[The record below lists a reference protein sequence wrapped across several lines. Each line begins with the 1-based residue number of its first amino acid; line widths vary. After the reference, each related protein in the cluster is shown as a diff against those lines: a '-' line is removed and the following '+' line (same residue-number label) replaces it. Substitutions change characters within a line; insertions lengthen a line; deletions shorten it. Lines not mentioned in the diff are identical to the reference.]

1 MTYSSQPVQIPFL
14 AGNYPTEEDRNTKG
28 GYPIV
33 IKKEPSIQHLQ
44 NVVTNYV
51 DNVAPEQYQRPLSW
65 SGPEKKAF
73 LESLFMDRTEG
84 VIVLVNILKA
94 LHRMRKVAPDDR
106 AINHIYEPLQ
116 EAGYKYIVLDGNNR
130 LQFMINLLNNTYDI
144 PEGEYGYI
152 RDPQDT
158 SVSTFKVKR
167 NKNKFSD
174 LPEAVQETIQAR
186 NVIISEYSQIGY
198 DGLSSVFLNTNSGVF
213 PNAQEI
219 RNAFNSPWADYVR
232 ALRSEVP
239 ELLGYMFKNFKKR
252 YCGDEWIVDCLS
264 FALSAVE
271 EDEETN
277 DVTFSPISQSTK
289 NTLYRSTFLTSKEQE
304 GYLEVFK
311 NLSDYIGQMIDAAD
325 SKEDKAKLKRKAFLQ
340 NLFWMMCNGV
350 VTYEQATE
358 AVRLHEV
365 AYNNKNRFFGEKG
378 EEYDDL
384 TFKNACEG
392 SRLVN
397 IEYRYEILSEIIQE
411 VSTRVYSD
419 DASPLDRF

>member
-1 MTYSSQPVQIPFL
+1 
-14 AGNYPTEEDRNTKG
+14 
-28 GYPIV
+28 
-33 IKKEPSIQHLQ
+33 
-44 NVVTNYV
+44 
-51 DNVAPEQYQRPLSW
+51 
-65 SGPEKKAF
+65 
-73 LESLFMDRTEG
+73 
-84 VIVLVNILKA
+84 
-94 LHRMRKVAPDDR
+94 
-106 AINHIYEPLQ
+106 
-116 EAGYKYIVLDGNNR
+116 
-130 LQFMINLLNNTYDI
+130 MINLLNNTYDI

-174 LPEAVQETIQAR
+174 LPEAVQETIQSR

-219 RNAFNSPWADYVR
+219 RNAYNSPWADYVR

-252 YCGDEWIVDCLS
+252 YCGDEWIVECLA
-264 FALSAVE
+264 FVLSAVD
-271 EDEETN
+271 EDEETGEA
-277 DVTFSPISQSTK
+277 TFSPISQSSK
-289 NTLYRSTFLTSKEQE
+289 NALYRSTFLTSKEQE

-311 NLSDYIGQMIDAAD
+311 NLSEYIGQMIDAAD
-325 SKEDKAKLKRKAFLQ
+325 SKEDKTKLKRKVVLQ

-358 AVRLHEV
+358 AVRLHED
-365 AYNNKNRFFGEKG
+365 AYNSKNRFFGEKG

-392 SRLVN
+392 SRAVN

-411 VSTRVYSD
+411 VSTRVYSH